1 MQQWRQRTCPGGA
14 SGGQI
19 STGQLRGQ
27 RGDWLLTA
35 GNGVWEAAGAILVCA
50 DVAERAGT
58 KGDHEEGPVYVD
70 TPGGQKTRGTLE
82 KACGGRRRVIDI
94 ISGGA
99 CAAGIGRSHK
109 APARAWRGS
118 HATPCPLP
126 RQGIYLCI

>member
-1 MQQWRQRTCPGGA
+1 MKGTRQKGQDGVWRGGVFSRMLVQQWRQRTCPGGA
-14 SGGQI
+14 SGSQI

-94 ISGGA
+94 ISGG
-99 CAAGIGRSHK
+99 
-109 APARAWRGS
+109 PAR
-118 HATPCPLP
+118 PE
-126 RQGIYLCI
+126 